1 LEIWGSPQTP
11 EDISRLFVEYL
22 DGSLKVLPWSEE
34 EGLSAETK
42 LIEEDLIRL
51 NKLGLWT
58 VASQPAV
65 NGVKS
70 TDEVF
75 GWGPKNG
82 FVFQKAFVE
91 LFIPSQDWKILHEKL
106 KSSGIRDDVSFYASN
121 AAGDFDSSDNAIPID
136 STEQIASSTNA
147 VTWGAFP
154 GKEIITPTIIE
165 EVSFKA
171 WSEEAFGIWQ
181 EWGRVYS
188 PKSQSRE
195 LIDKMVKD
203 RWLVNVIHHA
213 YVEPEALWD
222 LLLS

>member
-1 LEIWGSPQTP
+1 LNEETNTIKSQ
-11 EDISRLFVEYL
+11 L
-22 DGSLKVLPWSEE
+22 LK
-34 EGLSAETK
+34 
-42 LIEEDLIRL
+42 L
-51 NKLGLWT
+51 NQKGWWT

-70 TDEVF
+70 TDAVF
-75 GWGPKNG
+75 GWGPKHG

-91 LFIPSQDWKILHEKL
+91 LFIPSKDWKILHEKL
-106 KSSGIRDDVSFYASN
+106 KSPAIRDDVSFYASN
-121 AAGDFDSSDNAIPID
+121 AAGDFDSSDNTIPVD
-136 STEQIASSTNA
+136 PTEQNASATNA

-195 LIDKMVKD
+195 LIDEMVKD